1 MMKNKCRRAKLIFI
15 LILAV
20 SLFASCTQIDT
31 PGVEITIVE
40 DEKPEAGGEISM
52 GCVEPQSLNPIA
64 NKNKTYLDI
73 SKLLFESLFEY
84 DENMKL
90 TPVLAE
96 SFSFNNGVSQCIIKL
111 KNGTRWSDGE
121 PLTSKDVKFT
131 MDNIKY
137 SPDSIYKKN
146 LEQIYSYQVVG
157 NDSIKINYNYSVA
170 NPLDALT
177 FPIIPEH
184 IYGKNPNGIPVGT
197 GKYKISEYSKAKN
210 MELTINEMRQTT
222 KMPYISKIKVVFI
235 NDMEAF
241 STAFKS
247 KELDM
252 LNTSEYDWEKYK
264 EIQDV
269 NTHKY
274 ETNNFDFISLNF
286 KDQIFQDKA
295 VRKAMMLGIN
305 RKQLIDKYLL
315 SNATLADMPINP
327 ASWLYDGKASTYAY
341 NKAEA
346 KRILEEAG
354 YGDANDDKILDK
366 EVDKKRHSLRFTLV
380 TNEDNVFRKAACQ
393 EIKKNLEEI
402 GFYVDLQFVSF
413 EDVKKLMQ
421 TKKHQAVLTGYNLS
435 FDEDVSF
442 LLASS
447 QISGGKNYSSYS
459 SPELDAL
466 LIQGQTTI
474 DESQKKQIYIE
485 IQTLLREEVPI
496 ISLHFREAALVTR
509 AKIKGEL
516 KPDYINPYR
525 NIEEWYVKKMNP

>member
-1 MMKNKCRRAKLIFI
+1 LIF
-15 LILAV
+15 ILAV
-20 SLFASCTQIDT
+20 SLLASCTQIDE
-31 PGVEITIVE
+31 PGVEITVVE
-40 DEKPEAGGEISM
+40 DEKPEAGGEISL

-64 NKNKTYLDI
+64 NKNQTYLDI

-90 TPVLAE
+90 TPILAE
-96 SFSFNNGVSQCIIKL
+96 SFSFNNGISQCIIKL
-111 KNGTRWSDGE
+111 KSGVKWSDGE
-121 PLTSKDVKFT
+121 PLTGKDIKFT

-157 NDSIKINYNYSVA
+157 NDGIKINYRGSVA
-170 NPLDALT
+170 NPLDSLT

-184 IYGKNPNGIPVGT
+184 IYGKDANAIPVGT
-197 GKYKISEYSKAKN
+197 GKYKISDYSKAKN
-210 MELTINEMRQTT
+210 MELIVNEIRQTT
-222 KMPYISKIKVVFI
+222 KMPYISKIKVTFI

-241 STAFKS
+241 STAFRS
-247 KELDM
+247 KQLDM

-269 NTHKY
+269 TTHKY
-274 ETNNFDFISLNF
+274 KTNNFDFISLNF

-315 SNATLADMPINP
+315 GNATLTDTPINP
-327 ASWLYDGKASTYAY
+327 ASWLYDGKTSTYAY

-366 EVDKKRHSLRFTLV
+366 EVDKKRFSLRFTLV
-380 TNEDNVFRKAACQ
+380 TNEDNSFRKTACQ

-413 EDVKKLMQ
+413 EGVKKLMES
-421 TKKHQAVLTGYNLS
+421 KKHGAVLTGYNLS
-435 FDEDVSF
+435 FDEDMSF

-447 QISGGKNYSSYS
+447 QIIGGKNYSGYS
-459 SPELDAL
+459 NPELDVL
-466 LIQGQTTI
+466 LSQAQTTI
-474 DESQKKQIYIE
+474 DENDKKQIHAD
-485 IQTLLREEVPI
+485 IQTMLREEVPW
-496 ISLHFREAALVTR
+496 ISLLFREAAFVTR
-509 AKIKGEL
+509 DKIKGEL
-516 KPDYINPYR
+516 KPDYANPYR
-525 NIEEWYVKKMNP
+525 NIENWYVKKVTQ